1 MMQPRC
7 AVCDGDN
14 DVMTLCD
21 AHAALAFRAYRQ
33 SRDPEQLAA
42 LMAAYDGLARSI
54 ARRYHI
60 NDAMWSHEDLEQVA
74 REGLLNAI
82 NRYDP
87 DSLHRGRTFPTV
99 AQFAIRH
106 QIRRATGLD
115 IAPDNAPDI
124 ADEDT
129 IPLRIVTPLAAP
141 AWMQDRTTRELPA
154 LDRTLELLAEVADPG
169 PSVEEIVAASLDGV
183 QVSARLEA
191 ALVLL
196 SARERAIITHRY
208 DLDGRGVWTVR
219 TLAVHLGIDK
229 SNVSRGE
236 RRALAKL
243 HAELAASDDG
253 LLALRNLHA
262 RAQQPRR
269 RASRAA

>member
-1 MMQPRC
+1 
-7 AVCDGDN
+7 
-14 DVMTLCD
+14 MTD
-21 AHAALAFRAYRQ
+21 TTDDETLARFRAYRE

-42 LMAAYDGLARSI
+42 LMVAYDSLARSI

-87 DSLHRGRTFPTV
+87 DGLHRGRTFPTV

-115 IAPDNAPDI
+115 IAPDI

-129 IPLRIVTPLAAP
+129 IPLPSIRVTPLTP
-141 AWMQDRTTRELPA
+141 PTWMQDRTTRP
-154 LDRTLELLAEVADPG
+154 LDTLAEVADPG
-169 PSVEEIVAASLDGV
+169 PSVEEIVAARLDGL

-219 TLAVHLGIDK
+219 TLAAHLGIDK
-229 SNVSRGE
+229 SNISRGE

-243 HAELAASDDG
+243 HTELAASDDG

-262 RAQQPRR
+262 RARR
-269 RASRAA
+269 NKREKVKAA

>member
-1 MMQPRC
+1 
-7 AVCDGDN
+7 
-14 DVMTLCD
+14 MTLEEDD
-21 AHAALAFRAYRQ
+21 AARFRAYRE

-42 LMAAYDGLARSI
+42 LMVAYDSLARSI

-87 DSLHRGRTFPTV
+87 DGLHRGRTFPTV

-106 QIRRATGLD
+106 QIRRARGL
-115 IAPDNAPDI
+115 DI

-129 IPLRIVTPLAAP
+129 IPLPSIRVTPLTP
-141 AWMQDRTTRELPA
+141 PTWMQDRTTRP
-154 LDRTLELLAEVADPG
+154 LDTLAEVADPG
-169 PSVEEIVAASLDGV
+169 PSVEEIVAARLDGL

-219 TLAVHLGIDK
+219 TLAAHLGIDK
-229 SNVSRGE
+229 SNISRGE

-243 HAELAASDDG
+243 HTELAASDDG

-262 RAQQPRR
+262 RARR
-269 RASRAA
+269 NKREKVKAA

>member
-1 MMQPRC
+1 
-7 AVCDGDN
+7 
-14 DVMTLCD
+14 MTREDDETL
-21 AHAALAFRAYRQ
+21 AAFRAYRA

-42 LMAAYDGLARSI
+42 LMAAYDALARSI
-54 ARRYHI
+54 ARRYHVPGF
-60 NDAMWSHEDLEQVA
+60 DLDDLEQEG
-74 REGLLNAI
+74 RIGLLNAI

-87 DSLHRGRTFPTV
+87 DGLHRGRTFPTV

-106 QIRRATGLD
+106 QIRRAIPGATGR
-115 IAPDNAPDI
+115 DI

-154 LDRTLELLAEVADPG
+154 LELLAEVADPG
-169 PSVEEIVAASLDGV
+169 PSVEEIVAARLDGL

-219 TLAVHLGIDK
+219 TLAAHLGIDK
-229 SNVSRGE
+229 SNISRGE

-243 HAELAASDDG
+243 HTELAASDDG

-262 RAQQPRR
+262 RARR
-269 RASRAA
+269 NKREKVKAA

>member
-1 MMQPRC
+1 MI
-7 AVCDGDN
+7 DD
-14 DVMTLCD
+14 DE
-21 AHAALAFRAYRQ
+21 AARFRAYRA

-42 LMAAYDGLARSI
+42 LMAAYDALARSI
-54 ARRYHI
+54 ARRYRI
-60 NDAMWSHEDLEQVA
+60 PGFDLDDLEQEG
-74 REGLLNAI
+74 RIGLLNAI

-87 DSLHRGRTFPTV
+87 DGLHRGRTFPTV

-115 IAPDNAPDI
+115 IA
-124 ADEDT
+124 DEDT
-129 IPLRIVTPLAAP
+129 MPLPSIRVTPLTP
-141 AWMQDRTTRELPA
+141 PTWMQDRTTRP
-154 LDRTLELLAEVADPG
+154 LDTLAEVADPG
-169 PSVEEIVAASLDGV
+169 PSVEEIVAARLDGL

-219 TLAVHLGIDK
+219 ALAAHLGIDK

-262 RAQQPRR
+262 HARR
-269 RASRAA
+269 NKREKVKAA

>member
-1 MMQPRC
+1 
-7 AVCDGDN
+7 
-14 DVMTLCD
+14 MTED
-21 AHAALAFRAYRQ
+21 TQEIERFRAYRQ
-33 SRDPEQLAA
+33 SRNPEQLAA
-42 LMAAYDGLARSI
+42 LMAAYDALARSI

-60 NDAMWSHEDLEQVA
+60 PGFDLDDLEQEG
-74 REGLLNAI
+74 RIGLLNAI

-87 DSLHRGRTFPTV
+87 DGLHRGRTFPTV

-115 IAPDNAPDI
+115 IA
-124 ADEDT
+124 DEDT
-129 IPLRIVTPLAAP
+129 IPLRIVTPSAAP

-154 LDRTLELLAEVADPG
+154 LELLAEVADPG
-169 PSVEEIVAASLDGV
+169 PSVEEIVAARLDGL

-219 TLAVHLGIDK
+219 TLAAHLGIDK
-229 SNVSRGE
+229 SNISRGE

-243 HAELAASDDG
+243 HTELAASDDG

-262 RAQQPRR
+262 RARR
-269 RASRAA
+269 NKREKVKAA

>member
-1 MMQPRC
+1 
-7 AVCDGDN
+7 
-14 DVMTLCD
+14 MTREDDETL
-21 AHAALAFRAYRQ
+21 AAFRAYRA

-42 LMAAYDGLARSI
+42 LMAAYDALARSI
-54 ARRYHI
+54 ARRYHVPGF
-60 NDAMWSHEDLEQVA
+60 DLDDLEQEG
-74 REGLLNAI
+74 RIGLLNAI

-87 DSLHRGRTFPTV
+87 DGLHRGRTFPTV

-106 QIRRATGLD
+106 QIRRARGL
-115 IAPDNAPDI
+115 DI

-129 IPLRIVTPLAAP
+129 IPLPSIRVTPLTP
-141 AWMQDRTTRELPA
+141 PTWMQDRTTRELPA
-154 LDRTLELLAEVADPG
+154 LELLAEVADPG
-169 PSVEEIVAASLDGV
+169 PSVEEIVAARLDGM

-253 LLALRNLHA
+253 LLALRDLHA

-269 RASRAA
+269 RAARAA

>member
-1 MMQPRC
+1 
-7 AVCDGDN
+7 
-14 DVMTLCD
+14 MTED
-21 AHAALAFRAYRQ
+21 TQEIERFRAYRQ
-33 SRDPEQLAA
+33 SRNPEQLAA
-42 LMAAYDGLARSI
+42 LMAAYDALARSI

-60 NDAMWSHEDLEQVA
+60 PGFDLDDLEQEG
-74 REGLLNAI
+74 RIGLLNAI

-87 DSLHRGRTFPTV
+87 DGLHRGRTFPTV

-115 IAPDNAPDI
+115 IA
-124 ADEDT
+124 DEDT
-129 IPLRIVTPLAAP
+129 IPLRIVTPSAAP
-141 AWMQDRTTRELPA
+141 AWMQDRTTRP
-154 LDRTLELLAEVADPG
+154 LDTLELLAEVADPG
-169 PSVEEIVAASLDGV
+169 PSVEEIVAARLDGV

-196 SARERAIITHRY
+196 SARERAIIIHRY

-243 HAELAASDDG
+243 HAELATSDDG
-253 LLALRNLHA
+253 LLALRDLHA

-269 RASRAA
+269 RHQKTAA

>member
-1 MMQPRC
+1 
-7 AVCDGDN
+7 
-14 DVMTLCD
+14 MTREDDETL
-21 AHAALAFRAYRQ
+21 AAFRAYRA

-42 LMAAYDGLARSI
+42 LMAAYDALARNI
-54 ARRYHI
+54 ARRYHVPGF
-60 NDAMWSHEDLEQVA
+60 DLDDLEQEG
-74 REGLLNAI
+74 RIGLLNAI

-87 DSLHRGRTFPTV
+87 DGLHRGRTFPTV

-115 IAPDNAPDI
+115 IAPDI

-129 IPLRIVTPLAAP
+129 IPLPSIRVTPLTP
-141 AWMQDRTTRELPA
+141 PTWMQDRTTRELPA
-154 LDRTLELLAEVADPG
+154 LELLAEVADPG
-169 PSVEEIVAASLDGV
+169 PSVEEIVAARLDGM
-183 QVSARLEA
+183 QVNARLEA

-219 TLAVHLGIDK
+219 TLAAHLGIDK
-229 SNVSRGE
+229 SNISRGE

-243 HAELAASDDG
+243 HTELAASDDG

-262 RAQQPRR
+262 RARR
-269 RASRAA
+269 NKREKVKAA

>member
-1 MMQPRC
+1 
-7 AVCDGDN
+7 
-14 DVMTLCD
+14 MTED
-21 AHAALAFRAYRQ
+21 IHEIETFRTYRA

-42 LMAAYDGLARSI
+42 LMAAYDSLARSI
-54 ARRYHI
+54 ARRYHVPGF
-60 NDAMWSHEDLEQVA
+60 DLDDLEQEG
-74 REGLLNAI
+74 RIGLLNAI

-87 DSLHRGRTFPTV
+87 DGLHRGRTFPTV

-106 QIRRATGLD
+106 QIRRAIPGATGL
-115 IAPDNAPDI
+115 DI

-169 PSVEEIVAASLDGV
+169 PSVEEIVAARLDGV

-219 TLAVHLGIDK
+219 ALAAHLGIDK

-269 RASRAA
+269 RHQKTAA

>member
-42 LMAAYDGLARSI
+42 LMAAYDSLARSI
-54 ARRYHI
+54 ARRYHVPGF
-60 NDAMWSHEDLEQVA
+60 DLDDLEQEG
-74 REGLLNAI
+74 RIGLLNAI

-87 DSLHRGRTFPTV
+87 DGLHRGRTFPTV

-106 QIRRATGLD
+106 QIRRARGL
-115 IAPDNAPDI
+115 DI

-129 IPLRIVTPLAAP
+129 IPLPSIRVTPLTP
-141 AWMQDRTTRELPA
+141 PTWMQDRTTRELPA

-169 PSVEEIVAASLDGV
+169 PSVEEIVAASLEGV

-253 LLALRNLHA
+253 LLALRDLHA

-269 RASRAA
+269 RAARAA

>member
-1 MMQPRC
+1 
-7 AVCDGDN
+7 
-14 DVMTLCD
+14 MTLEEDD
-21 AHAALAFRAYRQ
+21 AARFRAYRE

-42 LMAAYDGLARSI
+42 LMVAYDSLARSI

-87 DSLHRGRTFPTV
+87 DGLHRGRTFPTV

-115 IAPDNAPDI
+115 IAPDI

-129 IPLRIVTPLAAP
+129 IPLPSIRVTPLTP
-141 AWMQDRTTRELPA
+141 PTWMQDRTTRP
-154 LDRTLELLAEVADPG
+154 LDTLAEVADPG
-169 PSVEEIVAASLDGV
+169 PSVEEIVAARLDGM

-196 SARERAIITHRY
+196 SARERAIITLCY
-208 DLDGRGVWTVR
+208 GLDGEGTRLTMA
-219 TLAVHLGIDK
+219 AVGRLFGNNRSTIKRQRDK
-229 SNVSRGE
+229 
-236 RRALAKL
+236 ALAKL
-243 HAELAASDDG
+243 RVELTQSDDG
-253 LLALRNLHA
+253 LLALRDLHA

-269 RASRAA
+269 RHQKTAA

>member
-60 NDAMWSHEDLEQVA
+60 PGFDLCDLEQEG
-74 REGLLNAI
+74 RIGLLNAI

-87 DSLHRGRTFPTV
+87 DGLHKGRTFPTV

-115 IAPDNAPDI
+115 IAPDI

-129 IPLRIVTPLAAP
+129 IPLPSIRVTPLTP
-141 AWMQDRTTRELPA
+141 PTWMQDRTTRELPA

-169 PSVEEIVAASLDGV
+169 PSVEEIVAARLDGM

-229 SNVSRGE
+229 SNISRGE

-243 HAELAASDDG
+243 REALTESDDG
-253 LLALRNLHA
+253 LLALRDLHA

-269 RASRAA
+269 RVRRAA